1 VVGAGVA
8 AVGAPLIASGVYKVV
23 AEEEDVAG
31 EIVAG
36 VELMSVGSR
45 DDEDEIV
52 DGRIVVRLPGV
63 EKGG

>member
-1 VVGAGVA
+1 M
-8 AVGAPLIASGVYKVV
+8 

-31 EIVAG
+31 EIVAE

-45 DDEDEIV
+45 DDEDEGV

-63 EKGG
+63 RHTKNTDP